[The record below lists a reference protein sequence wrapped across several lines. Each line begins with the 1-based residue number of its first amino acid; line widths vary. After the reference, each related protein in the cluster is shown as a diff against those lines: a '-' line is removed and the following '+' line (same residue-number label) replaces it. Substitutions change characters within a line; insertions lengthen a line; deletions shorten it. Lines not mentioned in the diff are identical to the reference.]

1 MKNASFLYLFP
12 FFQMSLIGQANIFL
26 EETLNDFRIEEE
38 INPCGDKFK
47 YFWWGKILQIV

>member
-12 FFQMSLIGQANIFL
+12 FFQISLIGQANIFL

>member
-1 MKNASFLYLFP
+1 MKNASLFISIL
-12 FFQMSLIGQANIFL
+12 FFQIRLIGLANIFL